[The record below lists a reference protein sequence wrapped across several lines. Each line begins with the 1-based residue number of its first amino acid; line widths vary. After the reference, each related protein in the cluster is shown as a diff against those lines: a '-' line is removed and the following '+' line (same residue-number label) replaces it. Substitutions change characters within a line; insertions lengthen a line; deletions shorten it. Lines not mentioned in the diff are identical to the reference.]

1 MTTPTTYVLDERN
14 RICSVSGIWDEFAD
28 ENGGQKLSSSDVC
41 GRTIWDFVAGDATRM
56 WLDAIFQ
63 LTRLRETSL
72 ERSYRCDSPDVK
84 RFMRMRVVP
93 EQGRLLR
100 IEHEILATEPRPVP
114 VSIQYAAN
122 ALDEIRRRCSIC
134 GRIHNG
140 SWLEPQAE
148 HVDASNRIMVIY
160 TVCEDCKRL
169 LPRP

>member
-1 MTTPTTYVLDERN
+1 MTTPTTYVLDDRN
-14 RICSVSGIWDEFAD
+14 RICSVSGVWDEFAD
-28 ENGGQKLSSSDVC
+28 ENGGRKLSSNDVC

-63 LTRLRETSL
+63 LTRLRGTCL

-84 RFMRMRVVP
+84 RFMRMRVLAD
-93 EQGRLLR
+93 QGRFLR
-100 IEHEILATEPRPVP
+100 IEHEILATEPRAAPVP
-114 VSIQYAAN
+114 IHYGAN
-122 ALDEIRRRCSIC
+122 ALDGIHRRCSIC
-134 GRIHNG
+134 GRVHIG
-140 SWLEPQAE
+140 RWQEPLAE